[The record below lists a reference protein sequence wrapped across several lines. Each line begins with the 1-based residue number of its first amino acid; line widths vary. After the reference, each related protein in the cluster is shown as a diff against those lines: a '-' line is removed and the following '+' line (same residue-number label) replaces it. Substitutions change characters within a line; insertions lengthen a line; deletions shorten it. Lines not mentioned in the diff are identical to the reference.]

1 MASSKGDIMKKLM
14 LVKEVNVKTL
24 VSGDKSCRVVLESLS
39 PEDIEELSKLSN
51 ETEIEVE
58 FLTPKEK

>member
-1 MASSKGDIMKKLM
+1 MKKLM

-24 VSGDKSCRVVLESLS
+24 VSGDKSCRVVLESLR

-58 FLTPKEK
+58 FLTPNKK